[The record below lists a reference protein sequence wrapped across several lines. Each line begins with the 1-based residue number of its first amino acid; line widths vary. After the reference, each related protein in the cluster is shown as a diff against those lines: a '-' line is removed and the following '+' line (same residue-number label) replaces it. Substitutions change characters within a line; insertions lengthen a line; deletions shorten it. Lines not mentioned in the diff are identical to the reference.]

1 MLLYSCTFMGL
12 FVAFW
17 SLFLSSSGATL
28 VVADDKAGESAPVE
42 ARGVFVHNKHKTL
55 AVELSLQ
62 INEDRPVEYT
72 LKPQTTVL
80 IYEEKSSK
88 NPPYKQK
95 DLWGILRNAAGK
107 QVASGGTQGC
117 EFMLGEKP
125 GIAVHG
131 NAGIKITK
139 GYFKKNA
146 IDGKK
151 FSHLER
157 VEITIKKGIGD

>member
-1 MLLYSCTFMGL
+1 MFPSSCTFMGR

-62 INEDRPVEYT
+62 INEERPVEYT

-107 QVASGGTQGC
+107 QVVQWR
-117 EFMLGEKP
+117 
-125 GIAVHG
+125 H
-131 NAGIKITK
+131 AG
-139 GYFKKNA
+139 
-146 IDGKK
+146 
-151 FSHLER
+151 L
-157 VEITIKKGIGD
+157 